1 MQQRKSLNADRNAA
15 EPVGRLCSWFPCLP
29 RGWPG
34 FLLAKKRRHEK
45 HSCLNR
51 IKSVTP
57 DRVAIKSL
65 AIQLLNYVAAKKK
78 GGGGREGDSI
88 FPPQNF
94 NLLPQENNYSI
105 QTLNN

>member
-78 GGGGREGDSI
+78 GGGEGGRQYFSSSKLQ
-88 FPPQNF
+88 FAT
-94 NLLPQENNYSI
+94 SRK
-105 QTLNN
+105 